1 MTNVLTALFDT
12 LNLICYTFTFLTRE
26 SMFTERVRTAT
37 AFLFT
42 LHYILRNAER
52 WQQMLS
58 TVIVSWNWKIKP
70 YIDIYILWVVA
81 RVLLWGCL
89 LAEDSPVNCSE
100 GSFGS
105 CFRPVRFG
113 LSSHVDICT
122 QTEEIQQN
130 KPSDYEI
137 KSNEFS
143 HGTLRFIQPRLG
155 ERNPYFFPSNFFP
168 NYPLNTK
175 ALWFRGEQRSVFKK
189 WFGTLGYKRL
199 YFPSISFQTSIMTP
213 YKIRSRLYHSSALT
227 LFWFIS
233 ENSISTVLWKC
244 FQ

>member
-58 TVIVSWNWKIKP
+58 TVIVSWNWKIKL

-105 CFRPVRFG
+105 CFRPVRFW

-122 QTEEIQQN
+122 QTEEIHLIMRLRVMSFLTAHWGSFN
-130 KPSDYEI
+130 PDWGKEI
-137 KSNEFS
+137 HTSFHPTS
-143 HGTLRFIQPRLG
+143 FRITLWILKHCDLEENNVRCS
-155 ERNPYFFPSNFFP
+155 RNDLEPWDINASIF
-168 NYPLNTK
+168 L
-175 ALWFRGEQRSVFKK
+175 VFLSK
-189 WFGTLGYKRL
+189 LL
-199 YFPSISFQTSIMTP
+199 
-213 YKIRSRLYHSSALT
+213 
-227 LFWFIS
+227 
-233 ENSISTVLWKC
+233 
-244 FQ
+244 